1 LDLRSFFSLVLLLL
15 AASGVFAA
23 PKSGASQ
30 PNFGALDTLPA
41 AIQDLPPTAPDFVA
55 EIVSTRD
62 ATTLAPDNSQPAQS
76 SAADQQN
83 PPAQQSPQAQQPGQA
98 PQTTPAQSGDAK
110 PDAPPP
116 PQPKRI
122 MGIMPNFRAVSAGT
136 IPPPP
141 TAKQSFIIATRN
153 SFDYSSFFFVGLTS
167 LIAEATNAHPQI
179 GRGPAAYW
187 GYYWRGFLDKTDGN
201 YLVIFA
207 LPTVL
212 HEDNRYYALGKGGVW
227 KRLVYSTSRILV
239 AKKYDG
245 DSTFNTPEIL
255 GRAMAQGISASYYP
269 SGSRTIG
276 ALSQKY
282 AYALG
287 RDALTNAFREFWPDI
302 AVHVL
307 HRHP

>member
-1 LDLRSFFSLVLLLL
+1 MVLLLV
-15 AASGVFAA
+15 AGGAFAK
-23 PKSGASQ
+23 PDSEGWD
-30 PNFGALDTLPA
+30 ALPF
-41 AIQDLPPTAPDFVA
+41 AIQNLPPKAPDF
-55 EIVSTRD
+55 D
-62 ATTLAPDNSQPAQS
+62 AGGAAQAPDRLQASQSPADPQNPQSQP
-76 SAADQQN
+76 
-83 PPAQQSPQAQQPGQA
+83 PPPVQPPPQLPAQA
-98 PQTTPAQSGDAK
+98 PQAAQAGDAK
-110 PDAPPP
+110 LDAPPP

-136 IPPPP
+136 VAPPP
-141 TAKQSFIIATRN
+141 TPKQAFIIATRN

-179 GRGPAAYW
+179 GRGPEAYW

-212 HEDNRYYALGKGGVW
+212 HEDARYYAMGKGGVW

-239 AKKYDG
+239 AKTYDG
-245 DSTFNTPEIL
+245 NNTFNTPEVL

>member
-1 LDLRSFFSLVLLLL
+1 VVLLL
-15 AASGVFAA
+15 AASCVFAE
-23 PKSGASQ
+23 PNSGAWD
-30 PNFGALDTLPA
+30 ALPV

-55 EIVSTRD
+55 ENVSDGD
-62 ATTLAPDNSQPAQS
+62 ATAQAPDNSQPAQS
-76 SAADQQN
+76 PAADPQH
-83 PPAQQSPQAQQPGQA
+83 PPAQQSPQAPQPT
-98 PQTTPAQSGDAK
+98 QTQSGDAK
-110 PDAPPP
+110 PDAPLP

-136 IPPPP
+136 TPPPP
-141 TAKQSFIIATRN
+141 TAKQAFIIATRN

-227 KRLVYSTSRILV
+227 KRLVYSTSRILI
-239 AKKYDG
+239 AKKYNG
-245 DSTFNTPEIL
+245 DNTFNTPEIL